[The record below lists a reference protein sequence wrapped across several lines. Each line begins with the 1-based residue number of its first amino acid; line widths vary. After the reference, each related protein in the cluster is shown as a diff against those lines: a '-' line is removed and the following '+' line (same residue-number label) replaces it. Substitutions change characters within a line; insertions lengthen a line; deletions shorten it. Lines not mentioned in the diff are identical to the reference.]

1 MHGYRLITTALL
13 WVGSVCVAH
22 PAMAAAPAST
32 AAAANDPLV
41 DQWARQVGQTMQAR
55 LRSMASSGEPRQLYL
70 AGLLWVDAEDDAVSA
85 ADGGYAPIQRV
96 WLQRALEA
104 RPRDPLVARMEAAG
118 CAPALR
124 CDPGA
129 ALAFLEQADAGNAS
143 VHLRA
148 YTDAQRRGDQAAAE
162 RAWQAAVQSDHF
174 DSGALAL
181 GKALHA
187 SYDGVQWPSL
197 ASVSLR
203 AQLDA
208 QGMPS
213 TGAGMAAMFVMGAW
227 SAHALPA
234 LGDLMRRCSPT
245 VATPALRDECM
256 AVLNNVANDES
267 TLATAMIGSRG
278 MAALSSGADA
288 TRWQARVRELQW
300 LQQQEQQ
307 EQPRASTVDGLAD
320 KLEAVLT
327 QGEVPA
333 LRARLQRQGL
343 AVQPPAGWQPGA
355 PGHQTR

>member
-13 WVGSVCVAH
+13 WLGSVCMAH
-22 PAMAAAPAST
+22 SAMAASPARAPAP
-32 AAAANDPLV
+32 ADDPLV
-41 DQWARQVGQTMQAR
+41 DQWARQVGQVMQAR
-55 LRSMASSGEPRQLYL
+55 LRSMAASGEPRQVYL
-70 AGLLWVDAEDDAVSA
+70 AGLLWADAEDDAAST

-96 WLQRALEA
+96 WLQRALDA
-104 RPRDPLVARMEAAG
+104 RPRDPLVAQMEAAG

-129 ALAFLEQADAGNAS
+129 ALAFLEQADAGNAA

-148 YTDAQRRGDQAAAE
+148 YAAAQRRGDQAAAE

-174 DSGALAL
+174 DNGTREL

-208 QGMPS
+208 QDMPS
-213 TGAGMAAMFVMGAW
+213 TGAGMAAMFVTVAW

-245 VATPALRDECM
+245 AATPALRDECM

-267 TLATAMIGSRG
+267 ALATAMIGTRG
-278 MAALSSGADA
+278 MVALSSGADA
-288 TRWQARVRELQW
+288 TRWQARMRELEW
-300 LQQQEQQ
+300 LQQQAQH
-307 EQPRASTVDGLAD
+307 RAPTADGLAVELD
-320 KLEAVLT
+320 AVLT

-343 AVQPPAGWQPGA
+343 AARPPADWQPGT
-355 PGHQTR
+355 PSRQIR

>member
-13 WVGSVCVAH
+13 WLGSVCAAH
-22 PAMAAAPAST
+22 SAMAAAPAST

-41 DQWARQVGQTMQAR
+41 DQWARQVGQAMQAR

-70 AGLLWVDAEDDAVSA
+70 AGLLWVDAEDEAAPA
-85 ADGGYAPIQRV
+85 ADAGDAPIQRV
-96 WLQRALEA
+96 WLQRALDA

-118 CAPALR
+118 CPPALR

-129 ALAFLEQADAGNAS
+129 ALAFLEQADAGDAS

-148 YTDAQRRGDQAAAE
+148 YAAAQRRGDQAATE

-174 DSGALAL
+174 DSGTLAL
-181 GKALHA
+181 GRALHA
-187 SYDGVQWPSL
+187 SYEGVQWPSL
-197 ASVSLR
+197 ASVGLR

-234 LGDLMRRCSPT
+234 LGDLVRRCSPT

-267 TLATAMIGSRG
+267 TMVTAMIGARG
-278 MAALSSGADA
+278 MATLSSGADA

-300 LQQQEQQ
+300 LQHQQY
-307 EQPRASTVDGLAD
+307 RTATVDGRANALD
-320 KLEAVLT
+320 AVLT

-355 PGHQTR
+355 PSQQAR

>member
-1 MHGYRLITTALL
+1 MQGYRLITTALL
-13 WVGSVCVAH
+13 WLGSVCAAH
-22 PAMAAAPAST
+22 SAMAAAPAST
-32 AAAANDPLV
+32 PAPANDPLV
-41 DQWARQVGQTMQAR
+41 DQWAHQVGQAMQAR
-55 LRSMASSGEPRQLYL
+55 LRSMAASGEPRQLYL
-70 AGLLWVDAEDDAVSA
+70 AGLLWIDAEDDAASA
-85 ADGGYAPIQRV
+85 ADAGYAPIQRV
-96 WLQRALEA
+96 WLQRALDA

-118 CAPALR
+118 CPPALR

-148 YTDAQRRGDQAAAE
+148 YAAAQRRGDQVAAE

-174 DSGALAL
+174 DSGARELGQAL
-181 GKALHA
+181 NAV
-187 SYDGVQWPSL
+187 YDGVQWPSL

-213 TGAGMAAMFVMGAW
+213 TGAGMAAMFVTSTW

-234 LGDLMRRCSPT
+234 LGDLMRRCGRDAT
-245 VATPALRDECM
+245 TPALRDECM

-267 TLATAMIGSRG
+267 TLTTAVIGTKG

-288 TRWQARVRELQW
+288 ARWQARMRELQW
-300 LQQQEQQ
+300 LQQQLQRSA
-307 EQPRASTVDGLAD
+307 PSVDAQVTALDAI
-320 KLEAVLT
+320 LT

-333 LRARLQRQGL
+333 LRGRLQRQGL

-355 PGHQTR
+355 PSQQTQ

>member
-1 MHGYRLITTALL
+1 MHGYRLITNALL
-13 WVGSVCVAH
+13 WLGGVCVAH
-22 PAMAAAPAST
+22 SAMAAAPA
-32 AAAANDPLV
+32 ADDPLV

-55 LRSMASSGEPRQLYL
+55 LRSMAASGEPRQLYL
-70 AGLLWVDAEDDAVSA
+70 AGLLWVDAENDAASA
-85 ADGGYAPIQRV
+85 ADGGYVPIQRV
-96 WLQRALEA
+96 WMQRALDA

-118 CAPALR
+118 CPPVLR

-143 VHLRA
+143 VHLHA
-148 YTDAQRRGDQAAAE
+148 YTAAQRRGDQAAAE
-162 RAWQAAVQSDHF
+162 RAWQAAVQSDRF

-234 LGDLMRRCSPT
+234 LGDLMRRCSPS

-256 AVLNNVANDES
+256 AVLNNLANDES

-278 MAALSSGADA
+278 MAALSSGVDA

-300 LQQQEQQ
+300 LQQQQR
-307 EQPRASTVDGLAD
+307 RASTVDGLSNELD
-320 KLEAVLT
+320 AVLT

-333 LRARLQRQGL
+333 LRARLQHQGL
-343 AVQPPAGWQPGA
+343 AVQPPAAWQSGSPS
-355 PGHQTR
+355 HQAR

>member
-13 WVGSVCVAH
+13 WLGSVCVAH

-70 AGLLWVDAEDDAVSA
+70 AGLLWVDADADAASA

-96 WLQRALEA
+96 WLQRALDA

-129 ALAFLEQADAGNAS
+129 ALAFLEQADVRNAS

-227 SAHALPA
+227 SAYALPA

-245 VATPALRDECM
+245 GVTAALRDECM

-267 TLATAMIGSRG
+267 TLATALIGSRG

-300 LQQQEQQ
+300 LQQQEQ
-307 EQPRASTVDGLAD
+307 PRASTVDGLAD
-320 KLEAVLT
+320 KLDAVLT

-355 PGHQTR
+355 PGQLTR